1 MVPYWKLSGG
11 LFGQIGQSPARSP
24 LVSGSLVHVAKLIYH
39 LHLCH
44 YVHFVLNAFSSVQ
57 FSHSVVSN
65 SLWPHEPQHARP
77 PCPSPT
83 PGVHP
88 NSYPLSQWCHPTSH
102 PLLSPSSPALNLS
115 QHQGLFQWVSS
126 SHQVAK
132 VLEFQLQHQSFQW
145 TPRTGLFRMDWLD
158 LLKGLSRVFSNTTV
172 QKDQFLGTQLSL

>member
-83 PGVHP
+83 PRVHP
-88 NSYPLSQWCHPTSH
+88 HPCPSCHPTI
-102 PLLSPSSPALNLS
+102 PSYVVP
-115 QHQGLFQWVSS
+115 FSS
-126 SHQVAK
+126 CP
-132 VLEFQLQHQSFQW
+132 QSFLASGSFLMSQLFTSGGQSIGVSASTPVLPMNTQGWSLGW
-145 TPRTGLFRMDWLD
+145 TGWISSQS
-158 LLKGLSRVFSNTTV
+158 KELSRVFSNTTV
-172 QKDQFLGTQLSL
+172 QNLQFFSAQLSF